1 MASESAKALRNSTQH
16 LVGVNAFLHTYQR
29 TPDNPGVLWPL
40 QLLGEINVF
49 LIYVISQIY
58 VTYSILQIYV
68 ISPIHA
74 TNLIS
79 HNGPA

>member
-1 MASESAKALRNSTQH
+1 MTPESAKALRNSTQY
-16 LVGVNAFLHTYQR
+16 LVGVNGFLHTCQR
-29 TPDNPGVLWPL
+29 TPDDPGVLWSL

-49 LIYVISQIY
+49 LIYVIFQIY
-58 VTYSILQIYV
+58 VTYSILPIYV

-79 HNGPA
+79 QNGPA